1 MVLYLSYKDAIA
13 FHVGIVVFS
22 LSFNLHY
29 THLVDFLS
37 RDDVCA
43 VAIGVL
49 EYARSDFGDYM
60 PFAYEVV
67 LGETLARYAEDG
79 CTLGRQGWNF
89 KCIGIIC
96 YYSLLRLAIALFRV
110 FLQ

>member
-1 MVLYLSYKDAIA
+1 M
-13 FHVGIVVFS
+13 VFS

-29 THLVDFLS
+29 THLVVFLS
-37 RDDVCA
+37 RDDICA

-49 EYARSDFGDYM
+49 EYAHTDFGGYA
-60 PFAYEVV
+60 PVAYEVV

-89 KCIGIIC
+89 KCISIIC
-96 YYSLLRLAIALFRV
+96 YYSLFRLTIALFRV

>member
-1 MVLYLSYKDAIA
+1 MVL
-13 FHVGIVVFS
+13 S

-29 THLVDFLS
+29 THLVVFLS
-37 RDDVCA
+37 YRDDVCA

-49 EYARSDFGDYM
+49 EYAHPDSGGYA
-60 PFAYEVV
+60 PVAYEVV

-89 KCIGIIC
+89 KCISIIC
-96 YYSLLRLAIALFRV
+96 YYSLLRLTIALFRV